1 LSSDAALADGK
12 VIANFGT
19 DLIAFDQGTG
29 EIIWQADGNGGPES
43 SPAVASGTVVVGGA
57 TLKCYYAYPHDVAL
71 TALDIPF
78 PVDPGETIDVMVQV
92 SNEGLNDEAD
102 VQVQFRID
110 STTVD
115 TQTIALLPSQTSR
128 AIVFQWTAP
137 PAETICDVEVM
148 VQIAAVE
155 GDDDNNLMEHQV
167 AVGGKTLH
175 VPSDFATIQEALDTT
190 DPGDTVLVA
199 DGSYEGEILIENS
212 HMKLIAET
220 PGGAV
225 IDARDSIIVNGDFCE
240 LNGLLLNIGPR
251 YYSDAGVVINSS
263 HNRIYNCT
271 ISNSG
276 NGILLGAGATNNV
289 IEDCTLS
296 LNTISGI
303 RMSRGSENNLVQ
315 NCTFAENGSSDSY
328 RSPAIDIAGNGNRVE
343 HCDISSNYDDG
354 VSLAGATNCQL
365 IDLNVQSNGDTGIR
379 LVHSITDSTGNLV
392 QGCDVEG
399 NNKGLSII
407 EAPDNIFK
415 DNRLAN
421 NTYHIRF
428 GRNAFIQDMDATN
441 LIEGKPIF
449 YLVSI
454 QGFNYL

>member
-1 LSSDAALADGK
+1 
-12 VIANFGT
+12 
-19 DLIAFDQGTG
+19 
-29 EIIWQADGNGGPES
+29 
-43 SPAVASGTVVVGGA
+43 
-57 TLKCYYAYPHDVAL
+57 
-71 TALDIPF
+71 
-78 PVDPGETIDVMVQV
+78 
-92 SNEGLNDEAD
+92 
-102 VQVQFRID
+102 
-110 STTVD
+110 
-115 TQTIALLPSQTSR
+115 
-128 AIVFQWTAP
+128 VFQWTAP